1 MAAGKIK
8 EFLDSKGIKYIIVTH
23 APAYTAQEIAAL
35 AHIPGRELAKTVI
48 VRVDG
53 DLAMAVIPA
62 SYVVDFERLK
72 AAAGAGEVKLSS
84 EDEFKSRFTECEVG
98 AMPPFGN
105 LYDMPVWVDRAL
117 TEDREIAFNAGSHKE
132 LFRMAYSDFE
142 KLVKPK
148 VAEFAARS
156 A

>member
-8 EFLDSKGIKYIIVTH
+8 EFLDSKGIKYIIISH

-35 AHIPGRELAKTVI
+35 AHIPGREMAKTVI
-48 VRVDG
+48 VKVDG

-72 AAAGAGEVKLSS
+72 AAAGASEVKLSS
-84 EDEFKSRFTECEVG
+84 EDEFKSRFAECEVG

-117 TEDREIAFNAGSHKE
+117 TQDQEIAFNAGSHKE
-132 LFRMAYSDFE
+132 LFRMAYGDFE

-148 VAEFAARS
+148 VAEFATRS